1 MVAII
6 QKIARKIFLK
16 LRIVV
21 EMPAVN
27 IVVLAICTVLGW
39 MLPFRNESTWERYED
54 SFLPH
59 LQCHCAQRNVHFG

>member
-6 QKIARKIFLK
+6 QKIPRKIFLN

-27 IVVLAICTVLGW
+27 IAVLAICTVLGW
-39 MLPFRNESTWERYED
+39 MFSVRNKST
-54 SFLPH
+54 
-59 LQCHCAQRNVHFG
+59 